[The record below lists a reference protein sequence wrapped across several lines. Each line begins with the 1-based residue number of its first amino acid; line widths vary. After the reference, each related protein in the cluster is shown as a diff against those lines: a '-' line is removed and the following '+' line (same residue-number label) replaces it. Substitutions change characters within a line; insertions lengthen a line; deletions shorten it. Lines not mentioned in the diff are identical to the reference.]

1 MANQKIFC
9 AVPWHNTHLYW
20 DGTYG
25 ACCSEQQKPAGTQ
38 QNINTTSLV
47 NWYHGDTMQHFRQR
61 ILGNKPLPE
70 CAGCYYEEAHGH
82 QSRRIKE
89 NFKVAIFT
97 EQAFDKSFEQSPWN
111 QKFTV
116 DTDRLPIDWHVDFGN
131 ECNLACK
138 MCLPRASSKIAL
150 HYQQWNIPYKKDSN
164 WINDADSW
172 NQFLDNVQSV
182 KGLHRIHVMGGEPT
196 VNKKFLEFVE
206 WLVANNLTHLSLS
219 FVTNGTVINH
229 KLIDNLKKFKHADIE
244 VSVEATEDNNHYIRQ
259 GSDTNAVW
267 KNIEYLHSLQSDSFS
282 LVLRSVPQLLNVNN
296 YYKYI
301 LRAFDLGLSI
311 QSNPLLQPSYLAISV
326 LPLAIRQQFKQH
338 YLDAKQT
345 ILSGSEPTFDTISV
359 GRDTSRL
366 TQQLARECDTILGF
380 LDADEP
386 AAADQLR
393 QELVAW
399 LLRWDRAYSLDARTI
414 YPEYCEFLVKHGYSI

>member
-25 ACCSEQQKPAGTQ
+25 ACCSEQQKPIGTQ
-38 QNINTTSLV
+38 ENINNTSLV
-47 NWYHGDTMQHFRQR
+47 KWYASDTMKHFRQR
-61 ILGNKPLPE
+61 ILGDQPLPE
-70 CAGCYYEEAHGH
+70 CNGCYYEESHGH

-97 EQAFDKSFEQSPWN
+97 EQAFDKSFEQSPWHK
-111 QKFTV
+111 KFTI
-116 DTDRLPIDWHVDFGN
+116 DTDKLPIDWHIDFGN

-150 HYQQWNIPYKKDSN
+150 HYAQWNIAYQQDPN
-164 WINDADSW
+164 WINNPAAW
-172 NQFLDNVQSV
+172 QQLLDNVQSV
-182 KGLHRIHVMGGEPT
+182 KGLHRIHVMGGEPA

-206 WLVANNLTHLSLS
+206 WLVEKNLTHLSLS
-219 FVTNGTVINH
+219 FVTNGTIINNR
-229 KLIDNLKKFKHADIE
+229 LLDNLKKFRHVDIE

-259 GSDTNAVW
+259 GSNTDAVW
-267 KNIEYLHSLQSDSFS
+267 KNIKYLHSLQTDSFS

-301 LRAFDLGLSI
+301 LRAHELGISI
-311 QSNPLLQPSYLAISV
+311 QSNPLLQPSYLSIAV
-326 LPLAIRQQFKQH
+326 LPYQIRQELKQH
-338 YLDAKQT
+338 YIELKRKLEQET
-345 ILSGSEPTFDTISV
+345 ENSFNTLSL

-366 TQQLARECDTILGF
+366 GQQLIGECDTILGF
-380 LDADEP
+380 LDAAEP
-386 AAADQLR
+386 NNVDQLR
-393 QELVAW
+393 KELIEW
-399 LLRWDRAYSLDARTI
+399 LLRWDRTYNLDARTI
-414 YPEYCEFLVKHGYSI
+414 YPEYHDFLVANGYQI